1 MFICIRTSDGQG
13 TICYRPSATV
23 MSIWSS
29 AHLAVAIVLSAG
41 AVEPPPLA
49 DAVLYGRAADV
60 RQLIA
65 AGADVN
71 APDDTGMTPL
81 MIAASQGQTAI
92 ARMLIA
98 AHADVDAAG
107 DDRNTALMR
116 AASANR
122 SETLKLLVASGANVH
137 ARNNG

>member
-1 MFICIRTSDGQG
+1 MWKPRQG

-23 MSIWSS
+23 LFTFLGAPIVV
-29 AHLAVAIVLSAG
+29 AAALAAG
-41 AVEPPPLA
+41 GAQAPSLG
-49 DAVLYGRAADV
+49 DAVLYGQTAIV
-60 RQLIA
+60 QQLIA
-65 AGADVN
+65 GGADVN

-81 MIAASQGQTAI
+81 MVAASQGQTAI

-107 DDRNTALMR
+107 DDRTTALMR

-122 SETLKLLVASGANVH
+122 GDTLRLLVASGANVH
-137 ARNNG
+137 ARNN